1 MKGHFY
7 ILKLLK
13 YMKMN
18 NIFHA
23 DYLRKTADNLMLKQI
38 QKSDSLTEV
47 NDQLKYEVDRV
58 LTSWVCNNILQYQV
72 T

>member
-58 LTSWVCNNILQYQV
+58 LTS
-72 T
+72 